1 MVKIDNI
8 KHRLYM
14 PPMKKYEVY
23 GKFPWKLVIQILLV
37 AATTS
42 QIMLIVNRNTSYS
55 YSQYTLWNKLFLNK
69 DADGSDTSIT
79 NSYNIFGINQ
89 LKQFISKSVD
99 KYYDINSYTIDDYK
113 YHYEDDG
120 TKEAPKLL
128 VEYYDNDKALD
139 KGYEIQYKLYSNDLG
154 PFSKPDMQDFMEQVK
169 RFEIDFS
176 LEHKLDKHIKLAS
189 NCYNWYIKQKFD
201 FAFHGV
207 ITTSLV
213 TDRKNCID
221 EDSKK

>member
-99 KYYDINSYTIDDYK
+99 KYYDINSYTIDNYE

-120 TKEAPKLL
+120 KKKPPKLL
-128 VEYYDNDKALD
+128 VHYYDNEKALD
-139 KGYEIQYKLYSNDLG
+139 RGYDFEYKLYDNDLG
-154 PFSKPDMQDFMEQVK
+154 PFSKSDAQDYMEQVK
-169 RFEIDFS
+169 EFEIDFTFK
-176 LEHKLDKHIKLAS
+176 HKLDKHVNLAS
-189 NCYNWYIKQKFD
+189 DCYFWDLKQKFD
-201 FAFHGV
+201 FTFHGV
-207 ITTSLV
+207 VETKLNTEL
-213 TDRKNCID
+213 RNCNNA
-221 EDSKK
+221 DSKR